1 MSNLNTESQPNNYN
15 DIPVLYCKHCLSLRV
30 RDIQMMED
38 SDYCDECGST
48 NIEEC
53 SIEEWETLYKNRYRH
68 RFLEEY

>member
-68 RFLEEY
+68 RFLEKY